1 MNATFPPQGGEPGA
15 GDPPDDDVLA
25 GELVLGVLDAA
36 DRRRAQARA
45 EADRD
50 FSARVALWERRF
62 SPWLAEVSP
71 LAAPTQ
77 LWPQIRR
84 RLGWEDAA
92 STRPGLWQS
101 LALWRGATALAAV
114 AALVLWL
121 SRPQGPVPQPPVAAV
136 PPQAESAVAKA
147 VTTLAHDDGTPG
159 WLASVDPARGTVLM
173 VPVPGAPDAQG
184 RVPEL
189 WIIPAGQAPRS
200 LGAVSINKSHTVDVP
215 ADERSALVA
224 GSVLAITLEPAAGLP
239 HAAPS
244 GPIIAKGA
252 IQT

>member
-1 MNATFPPQGGEPGA
+1 MSASLPPQEGESGA

-25 GELVLGVLDAA
+25 GELVLGVLAPA
-36 DRRRAQARA
+36 ERRRAQARA
-45 EADRD
+45 EADRE
-50 FSARVALWERRF
+50 FSQRVAGWERRF
-62 SPWLAEVSP
+62 APWLAEVSP
-71 LAAPTQ
+71 LAAPAQ

-84 RLGWEDAA
+84 RLGWEEAA
-92 STRPGLWQS
+92 AARPGLWQS
-101 LALWRGATALAAV
+101 LALWRGAAALAAI
-114 AALVLWL
+114 AALALWL
-121 SRPQGPVPQPPVAAV
+121 SRPQAPVQQPPVAVV

-147 VTTLAHDDGTPG
+147 VTTLAHDDGSPG
-159 WLASVDPARGTVLM
+159 WLASVDPAHGTVLM

-200 LGAVSINKSHTVDVP
+200 LGAVSINKSHTVAVP

-224 GSVLAITLEPAAGLP
+224 GSVLAITLEPASGMP

>member
-1 MNATFPPQGGEPGA
+1 MNATFPPQDGEPGA

-25 GELVLGVLDAA
+25 GELVLGVLGPAE
-36 DRRRAQARA
+36 RRRAQARA
-45 EADRD
+45 EADRE
-50 FSARVALWERRF
+50 FSARVAGWERRF
-62 SPWLAEVSP
+62 APWLAEVAP
-71 LAAPTQ
+71 LTPSAQ
-77 LWPQIRR
+77 LWPQICR
-84 RLGWEDAA
+84 RLGWDSAVGA
-92 STRPGLWQS
+92 RPGLWQN
-101 LALWRGATALAAV
+101 LALWRGAAALAAI
-114 AALVLWL
+114 AALALWL
-121 SRPQGPVPQPPVAAV
+121 VRPQEPPQPPVAV
-136 PPQAESAVAKA
+136 LPPPAESAVAKV

-159 WLASVDPARGTVLM
+159 WLASVDPAHGTVLM

-200 LGAVSINKSHTVDVP
+200 LGAVSINKSHTVAVP